1 MPKQRTTEP
10 ETRTLEAT
18 AFDELVGEDIIEFL
32 FEHAPTKVISRLAR
46 ALTHYNRASQLIGID
61 EEMGAIRL
69 IAAEEELVVAIF
81 EWLKLNDDKF
91 PEHRDF
97 VRKFKN
103 HVVKLSVYP
112 VIAQFRFI
120 LGNMLKSFAPE
131 GMEFISWSAKPV
143 IDGKNI
149 KLAIYGAKGE
159 EIFRHT
165 PLAVMIS
172 QGETQGGDVIPALL
186 ADLEENVR
194 DHRNLTL
201 KQFLLERADYR
212 NKLLYATDALGHV
225 VMDDTLEEMISMFK
239 QTYHDLLWVLVI
251 LIGAEMPSKEWGLV
265 SQFIGLYREVLI
277 KAGVLRADNTVS
289 ETVSDLA

>member
-1 MPKQRTTEP
+1 MSEAETT
-10 ETRTLEAT
+10 TLETT

-32 FEHAPTKVISRLAR
+32 FAHAPTKVISRVVR
-46 ALTHYNRASQLIGID
+46 ALTHYNQASRLVGVD

-91 PEHRDF
+91 PEYKDF

-112 VIAQFRFI
+112 VVAQFRFI
-120 LGNMLKSFAPE
+120 LGNMLKSFSPE
-131 GMEFISWSAKPV
+131 GLEFINWSAKPV
-143 IDGKNI
+143 VDGTNI

-165 PLAVMIS
+165 PLAVMVS
-172 QGETQGGDVIPALL
+172 QGETQGSDVIPALL

-194 DHRNLTL
+194 DSRNLSL
-201 KQFLLERADYR
+201 KEFLLERADYR
-212 NKLLYATDALGHV
+212 NKLLYATDAGS
-225 VMDDTLEEMISMFK
+225 MAMAETLEDLIVMFK

-289 ETVSDLA
+289 EAVSELA